1 MIMKKSLF
9 AALLIVSTL
18 LSAGVTAQEQGGKL
32 RWKGHE
38 TNKFWDNW
46 EISIGAGANTAFS
59 NGSNIGKRSERIG
72 FEGTFSLTKWVHPI
86 VGIRGQLQGG
96 WFNNFHP
103 TNGKMDWPYLFA
115 HGDIMVNFSNWVGG
129 YREDRV
135 YYAVPYIGLG
145 YMAVNFTDNSQ
156 IDNRAAS
163 GQAFTF
169 AYGLLNKFRVCKQ
182 LDIDLEF
189 KGLFAPTRIA
199 PCKFDG
205 AYMYGL
211 SATLGFTYRF
221 NKRDWNR
228 AYSQDDVDGYIAAI
242 GDLTNRLNNAND
254 RLGDA
259 NKRINDADAEN
270 ARLRNDLDKCRKN
283 RPVAAAPILP
293 ETSVF
298 FTIGSAKL
306 SDYAKASLDQFIAT
320 VKDSDAKFT
329 VTGYADKETGSQ
341 ARNMQLSKQRAKAV
355 ADYLV
360 ANGIAASRIQP
371 SAEGQGVG
379 DTVTAYPDMQP
390 KIQRCVIIK

>member
-169 AYGLLNKFRVCKQ
+169 EIG
-182 LDIDLEF
+182 
-189 KGLFAPTRIA
+189 
-199 PCKFDG
+199 
-205 AYMYGL
+205 
-211 SATLGFTYRF
+211 
-221 NKRDWNR
+221 R
-228 AYSQDDVDGYIAAI
+228 AHV
-242 GDLTNRLNNAND
+242 
-254 RLGDA
+254 
-259 NKRINDADAEN
+259 
-270 ARLRNDLDKCRKN
+270 
-283 RPVAAAPILP
+283 
-293 ETSVF
+293 
-298 FTIGSAKL
+298 
-306 SDYAKASLDQFIAT
+306 
-320 VKDSDAKFT
+320 
-329 VTGYADKETGSQ
+329 
-341 ARNMQLSKQRAKAV
+341 
-355 ADYLV
+355 
-360 ANGIAASRIQP
+360 
-371 SAEGQGVG
+371 
-379 DTVTAYPDMQP
+379 
-390 KIQRCVIIK
+390 